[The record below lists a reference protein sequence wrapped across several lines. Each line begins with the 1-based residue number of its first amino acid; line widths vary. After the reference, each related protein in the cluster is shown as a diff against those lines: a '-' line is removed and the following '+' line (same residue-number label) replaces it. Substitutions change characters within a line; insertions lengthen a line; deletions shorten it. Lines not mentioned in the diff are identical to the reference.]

1 MAASASFYWHDYETF
16 GRDPALDR
24 PVQFAGI
31 RTDAQLNEIG
41 EPLDILCR
49 LPEDYLPHPGACLIH
64 GITPQRAKEILGE
77 VENAVAKWRETGRR
91 LGMTNRELDSFEDAF
106 EHEERQEARKAS

>member
-64 GITPQRAKEILGE
+64 GLTPQRA
-77 VENAVAKWRETGRR
+77 NAEGLPEPQFIARIHA
-91 LGMTNRELDSFEDAF
+91 ELTVPGTCGVGYNTLRFDDEFTRCTTLA
-106 EHEERQEARKAS
+106 